1 MSLNINV
8 KDIYHKLLIITAI
21 YVSIDTFPNTV
32 KYLLRTPNVFNLN
45 ERNPNGDYPLL

>member
-1 MSLNINV
+1 MEQNTNV
-8 KDIYHKLLIITAI
+8 KKKKNYESRSLLSSA
-21 YVSIDTFPNTV
+21 IDTFPNTV